1 MITPI
6 GTAQLGP
13 FVSLQFTDENA
24 AKAFV
29 RELNL
34 VTKYDGAP
42 LPDENGIISK
52 GNIEI
57 DLTDAETI
65 YVDNSLN
72 VMVRDADAYFHNLH
86 TFRHKG
92 TARGYAR
99 MLAKFN
105 TNMQEI
111 TENVRA
117 DTTAID
123 LIYVDETPEAYKVR
137 MVLKDNFEIKLKE
150 FGDPFSAVDFK
161 NKIDEKR

>member
-13 FVSLQFTDENA
+13 FVSLQFTDEDT

-29 RELNL
+29 RELKL

-52 GNIEI
+52 GNIKV

-65 YVDNSLN
+65 YVDNSFN
-72 VMVRDADAYFHNLH
+72 VMIRDADAYFHNLH
-86 TFRHKG
+86 TFTDNG
-92 TARGYAR
+92 TACDYAQ

-105 TNMQEI
+105 PNMQEI
-111 TENVRA
+111 TDTVRA
-117 DTTAID
+117 DTTAIN
-123 LIYVDETPEAYKVR
+123 LIYVDCVQKQ
-137 MVLKDNFEIKLKE
+137 D
-150 FGDPFSAVDFK
+150 
-161 NKIDEKR
+161 